1 MEMDDSH
8 SNSRI
13 KRQIFH
19 TTSVDAARQTVA
31 TRNAQNIANQQ
42 HSLVLPA
49 IGSKRSL
56 TDAFEPGFNGNHLDK
71 ENFKKPHIFRSRSL
85 PFQNSKK
92 QPQLF
97 PSEIATLYADDDEVD
112 NAEPSEYS
120 QRKLLAATPTDE
132 IDSTLS
138 LAYGVFG
145 LPPTIVTRFRE
156 LGVKS
161 IYPWQRNCLLAP
173 DVLSGEKNLIYSAP
187 TGGGKSLVA
196 EVLMLRRI
204 MQEPRAK
211 AILVLPYV
219 ALVLEKTRWLRNLV
233 EGTKRPGADI
243 LKQDLARNPW
253 QQRADADAVRV
264 VGFHGGSKLKATWND
279 FEIAV
284 CTIEKANSMI
294 NTAIQEGHVSNLK
307 AVVLDEIHMID
318 DGHRGYLMELL
329 TSKLLSIAQPIQ
341 IIGMSATISNIELL
355 GRWVEGHAYVTKYR
369 PVPIDEHLVYDSK
382 IYPAANTLSLI
393 KTAKELEAG
402 TQDSS
407 EQAPCAIRAIR
418 PSIHTEFQDPVLNA
432 VVALAC
438 ETANSGYG
446 VLVFSS
452 SRTGCETV
460 AKWISRALPNPQKI
474 PLKVLEPR
482 LSLIEE
488 LGGLSTGLDH
498 VLAETIPYGVG
509 FHHAGITT
517 EERDLI
523 ANAYDKGVLKVC
535 VATCSLAAGINLPAR
550 RVILHNARMGREFVG
565 PSMLRQMRG
574 RAGRKGKDEVGETY
588 LCCREEELGHVVD
601 LMHSDLPAITSS
613 LNTDERRVQRA
624 LLEAISIRLVATFES
639 IYDYLSK
646 TLLYHY
652 DESMDLASLTTKC
665 IDQLQE
671 LKVVEYSDVKEEY
684 TATQLGQAIVASSF
698 NPEDGLFIHRE
709 LQRALKS
716 FVMDGDLHV
725 FYIFTPVSVSD
736 VVVNWQIFMDEAE
749 KLDKSGER
757 VLQVVG
763 IDMCH
768 LMKLSRGAV
777 LHEETAEERE
787 KARIMKRFY
796 LAFQLR
802 DLCNEVPVHIVARK
816 YDMPRGMVQN
826 LSQTSQGFAAGMV
839 KFCDIMGWGA
849 LSAVLDHFMDR
860 LKAGARSDL
869 LELAKITFIKSRT
882 ARIFWDNGFKTVA
895 SIANAAPTELVPV
908 LMQAE
913 PNKIRAQ
920 DSPDDNRSKR
930 LLAKAKIISDSAN
943 RLWRKFAGAVVTEFR
958 ICVAGILTTYVD
970 CAEAEVEASR
980 FEEGQE

>member
-85 PFQNSKK
+85 PFQNAKK

-219 ALVLEKTRWLRNLV
+219 AL
-233 EGTKRPGADI
+233 
-243 LKQDLARNPW
+243 DLARNPW

-294 NTAIQEGHVSNLK
+294 NTAIQEGHVNNLK

-341 IIGMSATISNIELL
+341 IIGMSATIS
-355 GRWVEGHAYVTKYR
+355 
-369 PVPIDEHLVYDSK
+369 
-382 IYPAANTLSLI
+382 
-393 KTAKELEAG
+393 
-402 TQDSS
+402 
-407 EQAPCAIRAIR
+407 
-418 PSIHTEFQDPVLNA
+418 
-432 VVALAC
+432 
-438 ETANSGYG
+438 
-446 VLVFSS
+446 
-452 SRTGCETV
+452 
-460 AKWISRALPNPQKI
+460 KI

-535 VATCSLAAGINLPAR
+535 VATCSLAAGINLAEYR
-550 RVILHNARMGREFVG
+550 
-565 PSMLRQMRG
+565 
-574 RAGRKGKDEVGETY
+574 
-588 LCCREEELGHVVD
+588 
-601 LMHSDLPAITSS
+601 
-613 LNTDERRVQRA
+613 
-624 LLEAISIRLVATFES
+624 AISIRLVATFES

-777 LHEETAEERE
+777 LHEETAEEQE

-895 SIANAAPTELVPV
+895 SIANAAPTEL
-908 LMQAE
+908 AE

-943 RLWRKFAGAVVTEFR
+943 RLWQ
-958 ICVAGILTTYVD
+958 
-970 CAEAEVEASR
+970 AEVEASR